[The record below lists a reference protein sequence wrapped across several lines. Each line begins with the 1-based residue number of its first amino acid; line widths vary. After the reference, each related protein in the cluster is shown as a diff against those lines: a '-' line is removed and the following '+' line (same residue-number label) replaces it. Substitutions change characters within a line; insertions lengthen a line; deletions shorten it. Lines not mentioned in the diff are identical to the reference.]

1 MVNGMNN
8 IPVKTE
14 DYIFNI
20 KNKIM
25 KKYFLTILSDKKF
38 TNEHCIDVGVA
49 LGTIVDSNF
58 LNFNFSDNYII
69 FHFESE
75 VNKSEIYTFVV
86 GVLHGISD
94 TFILTEMNDNVSVS
108 LPSKINFM
116 FDLENGGGDIME
128 GNKYFIDNDEYDEDD
143 LDLYDI
149 METYRKNLAKNE
161 KKPSLD
167 FLLDKI
173 KESGFDS
180 LSETEKKHL
189 EKYSKNLI

>member
-1 MVNGMNN
+1 
-8 IPVKTE
+8 
-14 DYIFNI
+14 
-20 KNKIM
+20 M
-25 KKYFLTILSDKKF
+25 KKYFLTILGDKKF

-49 LGTIVDSNF
+49 LGSIVDSNF

-108 LPSKINFM
+108 LPSKISFM
-116 FDLENGGGDIME
+116 FDLENGGGDMME
-128 GNKYFIDNDEYDEDD
+128 CNKYFIDNDEHEEDD
-143 LDLYDI
+143 YDLYNDL
-149 METYRKNLAKNE
+149 MEIYKRNIVKNH

-180 LSETEKKHL
+180 LSEIEKQHL
-189 EKYSKNLI
+189 EKYSKSLI